1 MALQLREAMRVGRIG
16 FSSHFFSLSMTR
28 EAAKKRLGDELRN
41 FSVIT
46 EPAKS
51 HWAKNRKCYTGKLG
65 GQQDDVVIA
74 LQLVLTAQREFFQ
87 SPKYA
92 KFSSQHAFD
101 THVMPNS

>member
-41 FSVIT
+41 FSVIS

-51 HWAKNRKCYTGKLG
+51 HWAKNRKTYTGKLG
-65 GQQDDVVIA
+65 GQQDDVCIA
-74 LQLVLTAQREFFQ
+74 LQLVLTAQREFFM
-87 SPKYA
+87 SPKYSR
-92 KFSSQHAFD
+92 FSDQNAFD
-101 THVMPNS
+101 SHTMPRS